1 MTSDER
7 ESGAF
12 ETLIGKLRE
21 TIGQQVQTVL
31 DELHAAALADRDRSI
46 VDARIGAERDAADRL
61 TAEVAAAEARA
72 REAAHGEAYALGKDH
87 GYSSGKDEGFSA
99 GKDEGFSSGRSEGF
113 AAGKAEG
120 FDEGK
125 HEGFAAGKD
134 EGFTAGRDEGFAAGK
149 DEGYATGKEHGFL
162 AGAEDARAQMPPAPA
177 VDPGATDRLAD
188 GVRSIGRARSLSEI
202 LDALLSAIGR
212 EATRSA
218 LFLVRGE
225 QFRAWRLLGFGRLDD
240 DGSLQFPF
248 DQAGILT
255 EAVRNNAVTTNQA
268 GGEAPAFAS
277 LEAGRR
283 CVALPISLSGEV
295 VAVLYADHDS
305 SPLNTAPIEVLTN
318 HASRSLEAMTAFKAA
333 RAIMSQPDGPALHG
347 AGLASTVDGDGTHDA
362 DASARRYARLLVSEI
377 KLYHEAAVVAGRRDR
392 DLGKR
397 LSTEIA
403 RARVLYEQRVPTP
416 VRARVDYFHD
426 ELVRT
431 LANGDAS
438 LLEVRN

>member
-46 VDARIGAERDAADRL
+46 VEARTEAERDAADRL

-134 EGFTAGRDEGFAAGK
+134 EG
-149 DEGYATGKEHGFL
+149 YATGKEHGFL

-177 VDPGATDRLAD
+177 VDSGAADRLAD

-240 DGSLQFPF
+240 DASLQFPF
-248 DQAGILT
+248 DQAGILSD
-255 EAVRNNAVTTNQA
+255 AVRTNAVTTNQA
-268 GGEAPAFAS
+268 GGAAPAFAS
-277 LEAGRR
+277 LEAGRP
-283 CVALPISLSGEV
+283 CVALPIPLSGEV

-305 SPLNTAPIEVLTN
+305 SPLNTAPIEVLTS

-347 AGLASTVDGDGTHDA
+347 AGLASTVDGDGMPDADA

-392 DLGKR
+392 RPRPAVEHGNR
-397 LSTEIA
+397 TGT
-403 RARVLYEQRVPTP
+403 RV
-416 VRARVDYFHD
+416 VRAAGAAAGTCARRLFPRRAGAHTRQRGCQFVGGQKVK
-426 ELVRT
+426 VR
-431 LANGDAS
+431 S
-438 LLEVRN
+438 